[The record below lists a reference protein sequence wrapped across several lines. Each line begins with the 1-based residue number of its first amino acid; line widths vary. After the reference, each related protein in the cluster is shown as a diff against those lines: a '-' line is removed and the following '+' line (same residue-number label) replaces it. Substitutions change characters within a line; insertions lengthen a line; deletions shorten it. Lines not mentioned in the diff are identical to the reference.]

1 MHRKFG
7 QHDSDL
13 IWESFMKQTNH
24 KQNDQF
30 NKLLEKDLEYIEQ
43 FLVSEG
49 LMDGVKGAFGKVK
62 DFATQKLLKP
72 VIDMIVGALAKDP
85 QVAQKVASAAEQGPD
100 AVAQLAAAEG
110 DPSAAQ
116 QVQAQP
122 EGAQAESY
130 SYQFN
135 MNELIC
141 NALVEERLITSSHA
155 RIIQEKYF
163 RHTIN
168 EMYGSYQQGEGCP
181 WMPSTAIVKENKQVA
196 SQIDALQKSAPG
208 GSKSRVFPEL
218 LKISRPFQNFVAKQA
233 QAAGGDAVTAA
244 DPKNADLADTDL
256 PPEAGAA
263 GADAAGADAAGA
275 AGAAGPD
282 AAGAAPGSEG
292 GTEKPPA
299 PAPDA
304 TQGGSGIIGK
314 IFGFLKNNKGI
325 LTGAVALGVLGL
337 MMTNPAT
344 AAIALPALNTGLAGA
359 GIGFVKGAAG
369 TQGGIKDRVM
379 GGLNQAGKTGAMAAG
394 AGALA
399 GAAGALAGG
408 GEAPGADAGPEVDP
422 QAAPPEDATATAPQE
437 FTPPEVPE
445 TPEAPAAPEE
455 ELPYNPD
462 QQETMFQRSG
472 ADEYHRDEFQKSLS
486 PRERMQMRPGSRGYE
501 QAFRRYLG
509 NAETPI

>member
-1 MHRKFG
+1 MHKKRG
-7 QHDSDL
+7 QQDSEL
-13 IWESFMKQTNH
+13 IWDSFMKQTNH
-24 KQNDQF
+24 KQNNQF
-30 NKLLEKDLEYIEQ
+30 DKLLEKDLEYIEQ

-85 QVAQKVASAAEQGPD
+85 QVAQKVASAAEQGPE

-122 EGAQAESY
+122 AGAQAESY

-141 NALVEERLITSSHA
+141 NALVEERLITSRHA
-155 RIIQEKYF
+155 QIIQEKYY
-163 RHTIN
+163 RNTIN
-168 EMYGSYQQGEGCP
+168 EMYTQHKQGEGCP
-181 WMPSTAIVKENKQVA
+181 WMPANIVSESAKVTAQKILDLFAQERQA
-196 SQIDALQKSAPG
+196 GRFRPGETFDALQKLSPQFAKYVQKQGTPQASAEADADQNGDGQPD
-208 GSKSRVFPEL
+208 SAAEPE
-218 LKISRPFQNFVAKQA
+218 AT
-233 QAAGGDAVTAA
+233 GTETG
-244 DPKNADLADTDL
+244 
-256 PPEAGAA
+256 PEAGSEV
-263 GADAAGADAAGA
+263 
-275 AGAAGPD
+275 
-282 AAGAAPGSEG
+282 APTPEVDGD
-292 GTEKPPA
+292 TAPPA

-304 TQGGSGIIGK
+304 TQGGQGMIGK

-344 AAIALPALNTGLAGA
+344 AAIALPALKTGIAGA
-359 GIGFVKGAAG
+359 GIGFVKGAAT
-369 TQGGIKDRVM
+369 TQGGIGDRVM

-399 GAAGALAGG
+399 GGAEAMMGG
-408 GEAPGADAGPEVDP
+408 GETAVTGPDVDP
-422 QAAPPEDATATAPQE
+422 QSVPPQDANATATQE

-445 TPEAPAAPEE
+445 VPTAPETPETPEE
-455 ELPYNPD
+455 ELPYDPN
-462 QQETMFQRSG
+462 QKETMFQRSG
-472 ADEYHRDEFQKSLS
+472 ADEYHRDEFEKSLS

-509 NAETPI
+509 SAETPI